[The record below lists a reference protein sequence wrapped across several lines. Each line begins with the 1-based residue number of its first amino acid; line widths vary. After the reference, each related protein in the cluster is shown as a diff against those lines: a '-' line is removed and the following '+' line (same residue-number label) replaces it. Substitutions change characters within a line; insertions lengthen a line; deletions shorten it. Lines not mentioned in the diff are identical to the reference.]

1 MKEYFVRVE
10 ETTWVYVD
18 ADNEEDAII
27 AAYEKA
33 WRTCPDEQTAEI
45 IDVSEDDDGEV

>member
-18 ADNEEDAII
+18 ADNEEDAIL

-33 WRTCPDEQTAEI
+33 WRCGPDERNAEI
-45 IDVSEDDDGEV
+45 IDVSEDEDDDE